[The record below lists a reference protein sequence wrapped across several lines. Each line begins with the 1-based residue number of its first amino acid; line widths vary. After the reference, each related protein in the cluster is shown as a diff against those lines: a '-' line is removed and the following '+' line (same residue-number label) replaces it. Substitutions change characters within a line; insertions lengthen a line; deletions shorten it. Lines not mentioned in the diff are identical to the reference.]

1 MAGLRIVVA
10 DDAVLFREGLVR
22 LLLDAGHEVVAAV
35 GDTVAL
41 GTAVVEHHPDLAIV
55 AVRMPPGGEDD
66 GAVAAVQLRTLHPQT
81 GVLLLSQHIELR
93 HCRPL
98 LGSPGFGYLLKE
110 SVLHL
115 DDFDLAL
122 HRVAEGGVALDP
134 GVVQALVHS
143 QSTPSIA
150 RLSEREQ
157 EVLRLVAEGHSNV
170 RVAALLRLSDRTV
183 EAHMRSV
190 FTKLGLEDD
199 GETNRRVLAVLAHL
213 QAHARR

>member
-35 GDTVAL
+35 GDTGALRAAVAKQDP
-41 GTAVVEHHPDLAIV
+41 HLAIID
-55 AVRMPPGGEDD
+55 VRMPPGGEDD
-66 GAVAAVQLRTLHPQT
+66 GAVTAVELRTRHPQT

-93 HCRPL
+93 HCRAL

-115 DDFDLAL
+115 DEFDLAL
-122 HRVAEGGVALDP
+122 HRVADGGVALDP
-134 GVVQALVHS
+134 GIVQALVHS
-143 QSTPSIA
+143 QSTPAIA
-150 RLSEREQ
+150 RLTEREQ
-157 EVLRLVAEGHSNV
+157 EVLRLVAEGHSNA
-170 RVAALLRLSDRTV
+170 RVAAQLRLSDRTV

-213 QAHARR
+213 EAQARR